1 MPSRLKLTCLFIL
14 LYSSGAFA
22 QITIRGTVTSAEDQ
36 EALPGVSVAVKGTS
50 SGTITDIDGNY
61 SIGVQPNDILVFTF
75 VGFKPQE
82 QPVNGRNTIN
92 VTLETDT
99 YLMEEVIV
107 MGYSS
112 QKKAE
117 LSSSL
122 VTLSS
127 EQLTDVNTSDVGNM
141 LQGKVAGVVVYNSTG
156 QPGANAEIRIR
167 GTGSITADADPLYV
181 VDGIPYGTFNPNDI
195 ETITVLKDAGATAL
209 YGSAAAG
216 GVIVVTTKSA
226 SKNQPTKVNFKTRM
240 GQKSPLF
247 GNYKMMHSK
256 ELFLLHKDMLSASL
270 FKQLRPYYLLGQ
282 DFNWQDAFF
291 SSGWQQNYYTSI
303 SGSTG
308 KIGYFASVDY
318 YDEEGTLINT
328 NFDRV
333 STRLNLNAQLFSN
346 LDMNIRVAY
355 TNSHDRSASSWTT
368 LNDAYTKMP
377 WDNPYDVNGEIVKIT
392 SAVRPDNGKTWY
404 SQDKWNSLHNEQ
416 YDYSKS
422 KSYGIVADVQF
433 NWSILPWLIFTTT
446 NRFSQSTSKYA
457 QFIDPR
463 SYNPSYAKGYLLNT
477 STLSDSFGTTNI
489 LKANKE
495 IGGHAINGLVGWEY
509 SRYSNDFTSASGIGM
524 PNGMD
529 ALNAAAIYEIGGYKI
544 PGAGWSAFAQA
555 QYSYINRY
563 FATAS
568 YRVDASS
575 TFGPERR
582 TGYFPSAAASW
593 LLSNEDF
600 LKDNP
605 AITFLK
611 LRASYGVTGNS
622 NIGSFRYLPTFSLNS
637 SYQNQVGATPER
649 SGNPYLGWETA
660 YMAGIGLDINLWKN
674 IELNFDLYNIENKDL
689 LLAVP
694 QKPSTGFFE
703 GMENI
708 GSVRNQGIEIQLN
721 TKNIRRPNFT
731 WNTMFNIGFNKNR
744 VTETPDDE
752 HFLLTRNMV
761 YQEVKRGQDIYSW
774 YMPKWIGV
782 DPENGDPL
790 WEKIIRDDQGNI
802 TERSSTNDY
811 TQADPQV
818 VGKATPKFSGGFIN
832 NLTFKGFSLNIN
844 TNFVYGNKIFNYNR
858 LSADADG
865 AYLGY
870 NQMSIENS
878 KLGWTRWKEQGD
890 IATHPKAVM
899 NGNKGSN
906 NISSRY
912 LENGGFFRI
921 RNITLG
927 YDLPQNLLKKV
938 AMSNC
943 RVYVSG
949 DNLFTFTRFSGMDP
963 EVSLKTTEYSL
974 AGLYADN
981 YPISRQV
988 MVGVE
993 INF

>member
-1 MPSRLKLTCLFIL
+1 MRSRLKFTSLFIL
-14 LYSSGAFA
+14 LFSFGIYA
-22 QITIRGTVTSAEDQ
+22 QVTIRGTVTSAEDQ
-36 EALPGVSVAVKGTS
+36 EPLPGVSITIKGSTG
-50 SGTITDIDGNY
+50 GTITDIDGNY
-61 SIGVQPNDILVFTF
+61 SIEINSDNVLLFSY
-75 VGFKPQE
+75 VGFKTQE
-82 QPVNGRNTIN
+82 RPVNGSRVIN
-92 VTLETDT
+92 VALETDT

-226 SKNQPTKVNFKTRM
+226 SKNQQTKVNFKTRI

-247 GNYKMMHSK
+247 GNFKLMDSK
-256 ELFLLHKDMLSASL
+256 ELFLMHKNLLSASL
-270 FKQLRPYYLLGQ
+270 FKQLRPFYLLGQ
-282 DFNWQDAFF
+282 NFNWQDAFF
-291 SSGWQQNYYTSI
+291 SPGLQQNYYTSI

-318 YDEEGTLINT
+318 YNEDGTLINT

-346 LDMNIRVAY
+346 LDMNIRLAY
-355 TNSHDRSASSWTT
+355 TSSRDQSASSWTT

-377 WDNPYDVNGEIVKIT
+377 WDNPYDANGEVVKIT
-392 SAVRPDNGKTWY
+392 SAVRPDNGKKWY
-404 SQDKWNSLHNEQ
+404 SQDKWNALHNEQ
-416 YDYSKS
+416 YNYSKS

-446 NRFSQSTSKYA
+446 NRFSQNTSKYN

-463 SYNPSYAKGYLLNT
+463 SYSPSYAKGYLLN
-477 STLSDSFGTTNI
+477 SITLNNSFGTTNI
-489 LKANKE
+489 LKASKE
-495 IGGHAINGLVGWEY
+495 IGDHSINGLIGWEY
-509 SRYSNDFTSASGIGM
+509 GIYGTDFTSASGIGM

-529 ALNAAAIYEIGGYKI
+529 ALNAAAVYEIGGYKV
-544 PGAGWSAFAQA
+544 PGAGWSAFTQA
-555 QYSYINRY
+555 QYSYSNRY

-568 YRVDASS
+568 YRIDASS

-582 TGYFPSAAASW
+582 TGYFPSVAASW
-593 LLSNEDF
+593 LLSNEGF
-600 LKDNP
+600 LKDNDV
-605 AITFLK
+605 ISFLK
-611 LRASYGVTGNS
+611 LRSSYGVTGNS
-622 NIGSFRYLPTFSLNS
+622 NIGSFRYLSTFSLNS

-660 YMAGIGLDINLWKN
+660 YMTGVGLDINLWKN

-694 QKPSTGFFE
+694 RKPSTGFFE

-721 TKNIRRPNFT
+721 TKNIQHPNFT
-731 WNTMFNIGFNKNR
+731 WNTMFNIGFNKNT
-744 VTETPDDE
+744 VMETPNDE

-774 YMPKWIGV
+774 YMPKWLGV

-790 WEKIIRDDQGNI
+790 WEKIVRDDNGNI
-802 TERSSTNDY
+802 IERSATNDF
-811 TQADPQV
+811 TQAGSQV

-858 LSADADG
+858 LSMDADG

-870 NQMSIENS
+870 NQMSIDNS
-878 KLGWTRWKEQGD
+878 QLGWKRWEEKGD

-912 LENGGFFRI
+912 LEDGGFFRI
-921 RNITLG
+921 KNITLG
-927 YDLPQNLLKKV
+927 YNLPPNLLKKIS
-938 AMSNC
+938 MSNC
-943 RVYVSG
+943 RVYISG
-949 DNLFTFTRFSGMDP
+949 DNLFTITRFSGMDP

-981 YPISRQV
+981 YPISRQIL
-988 MVGVE
+988 VGVE
-993 INF
+993 ISF